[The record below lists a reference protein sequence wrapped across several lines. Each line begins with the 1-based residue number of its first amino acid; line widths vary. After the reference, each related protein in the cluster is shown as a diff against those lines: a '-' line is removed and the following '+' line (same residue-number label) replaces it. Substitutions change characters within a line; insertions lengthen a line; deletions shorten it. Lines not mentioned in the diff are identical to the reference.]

1 MFGYTVL
8 FNILF
13 TVCLTYLNRKSFSL
27 KFFLKIDLY
36 IHTQPKIKRA
46 NKLCSRFLYPSA
58 LGKRQ
63 AVVSKEELKDKD
75 MRRKSENVVV
85 ELRQYLQ
92 HSDSVAGL

>member
-1 MFGYTVL
+1 MITNCVL
-8 FNILF
+8 
-13 TVCLTYLNRKSFSL
+13 V
-27 KFFLKIDLY
+27 
-36 IHTQPKIKRA
+36 
-46 NKLCSRFLYPSA
+46 FLYPSA

-75 MRRKSENVVV
+75 MRRNGETVVI